1 MLRETSSSDSDDV
14 GALALTESGDGTTG
28 DGQPDPGPYGGDRE
42 VAAQQGRNGGCRC
55 V

>member
-1 MLRETSSSDSDDV
+1 MLRQTSSSDSDEV
-14 GALALTESGDGTTG
+14 GALALTESNDGATG

-42 VAAQQGRNGGCRC
+42 VAAQQGRNGGCLC

>member
-1 MLRETSSSDSDDV
+1 MLRETSSSDLDDV

-28 DGQPDPGPYGGDRE
+28 DGQPDPGSYSGDRE